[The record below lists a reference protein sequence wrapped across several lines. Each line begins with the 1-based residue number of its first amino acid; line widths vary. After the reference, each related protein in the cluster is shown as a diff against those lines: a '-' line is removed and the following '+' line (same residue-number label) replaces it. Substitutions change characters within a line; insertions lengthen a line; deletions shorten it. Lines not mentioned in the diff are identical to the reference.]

1 MRPTLRI
8 AIRESLVGRTSLES
22 ARSTP
27 TWSPASFIATTE
39 PMRMPL
45 TWTSSLTPRPPV
57 WSNRTRQTFD
67 LRPSWKSFSQV
78 TPPIRIARAAS
89 TVMPTWI
96 SVLRLKRPPV
106 SQDDR
111 PLARALDELPHQ
123 GILRVPHFVR
133 RSLEHHPALVEHRDP
148 IRHLV
153 GARNVVRHHHRGH
166 SHALLKAADQLVD
179 RVGHDRVESRGRLI
193 VQDEL
198 VVHGDRPGEAYALP
212 RCSLLRRGLS
222 VLDV

>member
-22 ARSTP
+22 ARSNT

-57 WSNRTRQTFD
+57 WSNRTCHTSD

-78 TPPIRIARAAS
+78 TPPIRIASATS

-111 PLARALDELPHQ
+111 PAARAFDELPHQ

-133 RSLEHHPALVEHRDP
+133 RSLEHDPALVEHRDP

-153 GARNVVRHHHRGH
+153 GARNVVRHHDRGH

-193 VQDEL
+193 VQDE
-198 VVHGDRPGEAYALP
+198 VGIHGDRSGEAHALAHSS
-212 RCSLLRRGLS
+212 RERSGFL